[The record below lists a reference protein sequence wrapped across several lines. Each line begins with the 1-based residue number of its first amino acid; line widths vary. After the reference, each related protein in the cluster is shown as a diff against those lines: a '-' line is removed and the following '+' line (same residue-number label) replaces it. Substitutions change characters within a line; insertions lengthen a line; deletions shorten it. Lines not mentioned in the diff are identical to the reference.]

1 MAMPVCPLCLSLAVG
16 RKAAVPGM
24 PWKQWPACL
33 MSAADTLVC
42 RDVVVP
48 GQSDP
53 LHSKVVDSMYG
64 AMQVI
69 EFFRHTYP
77 NTMTFVR
84 EVDEWRAYLGRFG
97 ISGRLQV

>member
-1 MAMPVCPLCLSLAVG
+1 M
-16 RKAAVPGM
+16 
-24 PWKQWPACL
+24 ACL
-33 MSAADTLVC
+33 PEVKCNHAHLLGYHVSIMSSLKW
-42 RDVVVP
+42 RHGESP
-48 GQSDP
+48 SLG
-53 LHSKVVDSMYG
+53 SMNASICA